1 MSPMTFQLV
10 LIGTT
15 GEGRSDM
22 WPFVVIIVLLA
33 VNGFF
38 VALEFALVGSRRSRL
53 EPLAENGDRSAIRA
67 LAAMKELS
75 IQLAGAQ
82 LGITIASLVLGL
94 AGEPAIAQVIESTAH
109 HVSWIPEGWV
119 HPIAAV
125 LGLLIIVF
133 AHMVLGEMV
142 PKNLTLTHPEAV
154 LKIVSGPNRL
164 YLFVARPLVIVLN
177 WFGNI
182 GVRMFGVEPKDEL
195 SDTHSAQELAVLVA
209 VSQEEGAIPDF
220 SAELLSGVLD
230 FGQRTVA
237 SVMVSRESIAA
248 VSVEATPREVED
260 AVQELGHTRLLVVG
274 DGGIDDV
281 RGFLH
286 AKDLLT
292 IPDAEIDNPLPPRL
306 VRPALESVC
315 GQELEELLKKMQSTR
330 VHFAT
335 VYNDDESTAGIV
347 TLDDLLE
354 ELLSDLTDD

>member
-1 MSPMTFQLV
+1 
-10 LIGTT
+10 
-15 GEGRSDM
+15 M
-22 WPFVVIIVLLA
+22 WPFVVIVVLLA

-53 EPLAENGDRSAIRA
+53 EPMANAGDRSAIRA

-94 AGEPAIAQVIESTAH
+94 VGEPAVAHSIESLAH
-109 HVSWIPEGWV
+109 HASWIPQGWV
-119 HPIAAV
+119 HPMAAV
-125 LGLLIIVF
+125 IGLLIIVF

-142 PKNLTLTHPEAV
+142 PKNLTLTHPESV
-154 LKIVSGPNRL
+154 LKVVSGPNRL
-164 YLFVARPLVIVLN
+164 YLLFARPLVIVLN
-177 WFGNI
+177 WFGNM
-182 GVRMFGVEPKDEL
+182 GVRMFGVEPKDEI
-195 SDTHSAQELAVLVA
+195 SDTHSAQELAVLVS
-209 VSQEEGAIPDF
+209 VSHEEGAIPNF

-237 SVMVSRESIAA
+237 SVMVARESVAA
-248 VSVEATPREVED
+248 VSVQATPRELEE
-260 AVQELGHTRLLVVG
+260 AVRELGHTRLLVVG

-292 IPDAEIDNPLPPRL
+292 IPDSEIDSPVPPRL
-306 VRPALESVC
+306 VRPTLETEC
-315 GQELEELLKKMQSTR
+315 EKGLEELLKKMQSTR

-354 ELLSDLTDD
+354 ELLSDLTDDEDAGN

>member
-1 MSPMTFQLV
+1 
-10 LIGTT
+10 
-15 GEGRSDM
+15 M
-22 WPFVVIIVLLA
+22 WPFVIIVVLLA

-53 EPLAENGDRSAIRA
+53 EPMANAGDRSAIRA

-94 AGEPAIAQVIESTAH
+94 VGEPAVAHSIESLAH
-109 HVSWIPEGWV
+109 HASWIPQGWV
-119 HPIAAV
+119 HPMAAV
-125 LGLLIIVF
+125 IGLLIIVF

-142 PKNLTLTHPEAV
+142 PKNLTLTHPESV
-154 LKIVSGPNRL
+154 LKVVSGPNRL
-164 YLFVARPLVIVLN
+164 YLLFARPLVIVLN
-177 WFGNI
+177 WFGNM
-182 GVRMFGVEPKDEL
+182 GVRMFGVEPKDEI
-195 SDTHSAQELAVLVA
+195 SDTHSAQELAVLVS
-209 VSQEEGAIPDF
+209 VSHEEGAIPNF

-237 SVMVSRESIAA
+237 SVMVARESVAA
-248 VSVEATPREVED
+248 VSVQATPRELEE
-260 AVQELGHTRLLVVG
+260 AVRELGHTRLLVVG

-292 IPDAEIDNPLPPRL
+292 IPDSEIDSPVPPRL
-306 VRPALESVC
+306 VRPTLETEC
-315 GQELEELLKKMQSTR
+315 EKGLEELLKKMQSTR

-354 ELLSDLTDD
+354 ELLSDLTDDEDAGH